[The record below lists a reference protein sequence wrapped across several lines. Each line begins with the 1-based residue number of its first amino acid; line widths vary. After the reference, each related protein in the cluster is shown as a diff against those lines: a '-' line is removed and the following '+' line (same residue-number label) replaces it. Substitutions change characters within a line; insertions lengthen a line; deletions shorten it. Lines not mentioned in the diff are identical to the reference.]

1 MFCGFFI
8 VEPTN
13 YSFNQRA
20 KNTRNIEMRL

>member
-20 KNTRNIEMRL
+20 KNMWNMRKHL

>member
-8 VEPTN
+8 GEPTN

-20 KNTRNIEMRL
+20 KNMWNKRRRL